1 MDNTNNNNTDIEC
14 CILYDAE
21 CIQIEFEIPGE
32 PVAQIRPRIANRQM
46 FNPQIYNPQSTIIK
60 KLRQNL
66 KQSLE
71 DVGHHAFPVFSQER
85 KVSLAV
91 TFNLFKNN
99 KDLDNMLKF
108 YMDVLHDI
116 IYVNDLQV
124 YAVSMKKKVKPHNIG
139 TTLHVIYRK

>member
-1 MDNTNNNNTDIEC
+1 MNNNNTDVDC

-32 PVAQIRPRIANRQM
+32 PVAQKRPRVANRQM
-46 FNPQIYNPQSTIIK
+46 YNPQIYNPQSTIIK
-60 KLRQNL
+60 NLRQKL
-66 KQSLE
+66 KQSLQ
-71 DVGHHAFPVFSQER
+71 DVGHNTFPVFSQEK

-91 TFNLFKNN
+91 TFHLFKNN
-99 KDLDNMLKF
+99 KDVDNMLKF

-124 YAVSMKKKVKPHNIG
+124 YAVSMKKKVKPCNIG
-139 TTLHVIYRK
+139 TKLHVIYRK